1 MPLGVEKRKF
11 AEYVEYVFL
20 ILGLLGFL
28 LLAIFLFE
36 WDALSQIGLN
46 AYDLFI
52 TSVFDL
58 VVASAIYAALDKV
71 NLSDFEFSI
80 FLVLI
85 AFLDLILF
93 HNVVSV
99 LLAILLFVAAM
110 TEYFTFLFFKKFF
123 YFLAILLQ
131 IIFYFLSIS
140 FHKSGTILF
149 VYTAGF
155 FILNY

>member
-58 VVASAIYAALDKV
+58 VVASAIY
-71 NLSDFEFSI
+71 EFSI

-99 LLAILLFVAAM
+99 LLAILLFVAATGFM
-110 TEYFTFLFFKKFF
+110 T
-123 YFLAILLQ
+123 
-131 IIFYFLSIS
+131 
-140 FHKSGTILF
+140 HD
-149 VYTAGF
+149 
-155 FILNY
+155 

>member
-28 LLAIFLFE
+28 LLALFLFD

-99 LLAILLFVAAM
+99 LLAILLFVAATGFM
-110 TEYFTFLFFKKFF
+110 T
-123 YFLAILLQ
+123 
-131 IIFYFLSIS
+131 
-140 FHKSGTILF
+140 HD
-149 VYTAGF
+149 
-155 FILNY
+155 

>member
-80 FLVLI
+80 FL
-85 AFLDLILF
+85 F

-99 LLAILLFVAAM
+99 LLAILLFVAATGFM
-110 TEYFTFLFFKKFF
+110 T
-123 YFLAILLQ
+123 
-131 IIFYFLSIS
+131 
-140 FHKSGTILF
+140 HD
-149 VYTAGF
+149 
-155 FILNY
+155 

>member
-28 LLAIFLFE
+28 LLA
-36 WDALSQIGLN
+36 QIGLN

-99 LLAILLFVAAM
+99 LLAILLFVAATGFM
-110 TEYFTFLFFKKFF
+110 T
-123 YFLAILLQ
+123 
-131 IIFYFLSIS
+131 
-140 FHKSGTILF
+140 HD
-149 VYTAGF
+149 
-155 FILNY
+155 